1 MDGPHEVATDP
12 KEILHPSV
20 HRREALHV
28 GGGLEAPHLAL
39 ALPSRLVG
47 DLRAIIRV
55 LVGDVNHRR
64 GVGAGLPGLG
74 AGRGRRSAGQVDAP
88 GRQSQGEVEGSSEVQ
103 DQISRWELAGI

>member
-1 MDGPHEVATDP
+1 MPGRTLTEPRDA
-12 KEILHPSV
+12 
-20 HRREALHV
+20 
-28 GGGLEAPHLAL
+28 AP
-39 ALPSRLVG
+39 
-47 DLRAIIRV
+47 RAPRAARS
-55 LVGDVNHRR
+55 LGTLM